1 MDALSI
7 SSGPNR
13 GQAAV
18 LGRGNQEDF
27 GKMIIGE
34 RMRQLK
40 EEKAREGDVKA
51 LLGDEVKAKWAADN
65 INYFQPKI
73 EELKKKTIDMYRQKN
88 GKLSD
93 IDMFEL
99 KQNWAKLKSEAE
111 VSNAL
116 YAEEQD
122 RIKDLGAD
130 PEYQKY
136 DQDSWEIRKAW
147 NNPYENF
154 GADIEKAGGIIP
166 WRAQNSQA
174 FQNVGAYSL
183 EEHLGKILKD
193 KNSKWFLRDEAGKVK
208 SYTDPKTGLVVSEY
222 REGVDPEKLSE
233 HIGTIW
239 NDPKDWKSKRMR
251 GLATKWVDTN
261 FKVYDDGTIA
271 PQSEEAIEVFK
282 NSPSLKGLK
291 PEQIRSVLGKQY
303 VIEEAKVRF
312 PAKEGIMTEK
322 PININTGDKKS
333 GSGEG
338 TPDAFNW
345 ASGLQNASP
354 KNLTAPQMTPELA
367 QKIVGAGDEASIEKA
382 QQIANAHYAKK
393 MAAYSDKPYVSMTF
407 KDGKDNPRLTY
418 QGRQYISNG
427 FVRKGGKW
435 YMVGTEELSSSNS
448 IAEMIAAIQGKTS
461 GDDKSPKKDLTV
473 QEIQL
478 SPDVAVKHGFTGIH
492 AVNNLTKFL
501 NSQVP
506 ADF

>member
-13 GQAAV
+13 GEAAV
-18 LGRGNQEDF
+18 LGRGDQPEF

-40 EEKAREGDVKA
+40 EQQAQEADVKA
-51 LLGDEVKAKWAADN
+51 LLSDEVKAKWASDN

-122 RIKDLGAD
+122 RLKELGGD
-130 PEYQKY
+130 PEYQKF

-147 NNPYENF
+147 NNPQEQF
-154 GADIEKAGGIIP
+154 AADIEKAGGIIP

-183 EEHLGKILKD
+183 EKHLGESLKD
-193 KNSKWFLRDEAGKVK
+193 KNSKWFIRDDKGKVK
-208 SYTDPKTGLVVSEY
+208 SYTDPKTGLVVSEF
-222 REGVDPEKLSE
+222 REGVDPNKLSE

-239 NDPKDWKSKRMR
+239 NDPKDWKSRRMR
-251 GLATKWVDTN
+251 GVASKWVDEN
-261 FKVYDDGTIA
+261 IKIFDDGQIA
-271 PQSEEAIEVFK
+271 PQSEEALGVIK

-291 PEQIRSVLGKQY
+291 PEQIKSVLGKQY
-303 VIEEAKVRF
+303 IVEEAKVRF

-322 PININTGDKKS
+322 PININTGNGGGGGGD
-333 GSGEG
+333 
-338 TPDAFNW
+338 TPDMFNW

-367 QKIVGAGDEASIEKA
+367 QKIVGAGDAASIEKA